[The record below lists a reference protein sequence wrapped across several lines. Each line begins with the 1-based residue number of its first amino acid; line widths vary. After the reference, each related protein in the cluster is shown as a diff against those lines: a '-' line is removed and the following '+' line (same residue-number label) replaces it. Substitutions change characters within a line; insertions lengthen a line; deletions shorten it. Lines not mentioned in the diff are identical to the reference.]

1 MYYNL
6 NEKFTRKVQINLC
19 MEERISKLKIRQ
31 WKLSNLRRE
40 RKKKKRPK
48 KNEQNLKDLRN
59 TVKWTNMSI
68 TAVPEERE
76 KRAGRIFDEIM
87 AKNFPI

>member
-1 MYYNL
+1 M
-6 NEKFTRKVQINLC
+6 KK
-19 MEERISKLKIRQ
+19 KK
-31 WKLSNLRRE
+31 K
-40 RKKKKRPK
+40 KKKKRPK

>member
-1 MYYNL
+1 
-6 NEKFTRKVQINLC
+6 

-40 RKKKKRPK
+40 RKKKKRQK
-48 KNEQNLKDLRN
+48 KKEKKRKDRRN
-59 TVKWTNMSI
+59 NVKRTNKTI